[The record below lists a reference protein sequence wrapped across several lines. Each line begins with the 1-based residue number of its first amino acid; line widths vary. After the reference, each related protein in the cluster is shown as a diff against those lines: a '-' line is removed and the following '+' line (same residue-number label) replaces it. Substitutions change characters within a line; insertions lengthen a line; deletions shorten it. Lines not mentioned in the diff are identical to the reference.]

1 MKILQVDLSK
11 DYSEAIRE
19 AVSVLSSGGVIIYP
33 TDTLYGLGANA
44 LDEKAVERVF
54 EIKKRPLS
62 KPLPVAVKNIIW
74 AKGLAHVSRK
84 NTEVLENI
92 WPGKATAILPKRDI
106 VPVIVTAGSS
116 TIGIRVADYSFV
128 NKLLGRFGYPLTST
142 SANISG
148 EEPTNDINKII
159 ECFGKSSVQP
169 DLVIDV
175 GILPKSDPSLVV
187 DLTASKPKILR
198 IGPSKPDQF
207 LKLLNLR

>member
-1 MKILQVDLSK
+1 MKVIKIDLSNNYL
-11 DYSEAIRE
+11 DAIRE
-19 AVSVLSSGGVIIYP
+19 AVSVLNSGGVIIYP

-44 LDEKAVERVF
+44 LDEKAVEKVF
-54 EIKKRPLS
+54 KIKKRPLS
-62 KPLPVAVKNIIW
+62 KPLPIAVKNIVW
-74 AKGLAHVSRK
+74 AKGLACISRK
-84 NTEVLENI
+84 NTEVLESI
-92 WPGKATAILPKRDI
+92 WPGKVTAVLPKRDI
-106 VPVIVTAGSS
+106 VPAITTAGSS
-116 TIGIRVADYSFV
+116 TVGMRVTDHSFV

-159 ECFGKSSVQP
+159 ESFGKSFFRP

-175 GILPKSDPSLVV
+175 GILAKSDPSLVI
-187 DLTASKPKILR
+187 DLTTGKPKILR